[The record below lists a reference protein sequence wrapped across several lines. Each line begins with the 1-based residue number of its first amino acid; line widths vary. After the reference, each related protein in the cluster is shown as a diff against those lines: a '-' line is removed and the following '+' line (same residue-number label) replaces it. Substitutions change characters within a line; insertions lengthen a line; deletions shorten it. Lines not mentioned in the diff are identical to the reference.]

1 VNARAR
7 ALTMM
12 AAVGVLAAATVG
24 AVIVAAPSD
33 GQPAPAT
40 TAGAAPTTVAPP
52 TTEAPDCTATT
63 DGRDPEAFTARCAG
77 PIVVTITSATCL
89 GDVGDGYRLSYRIG
103 NRGPG
108 VGGFVSAQV
117 DDRPAII
124 TEPSLTLDRGASFT
138 DTADYLGVSGDG
150 LTVSLVTSGATTITS
165 FPVELPHC
173 RQDPADI
180 RKAQQA
186 TSTT

>member
-1 VNARAR
+1 VSARVR
-7 ALTMM
+7 ALAMIG
-12 AAVGVLAAATVG
+12 AVGLVAAAMVG
-24 AVIVAAPSD
+24 AVMLAAPSD

-40 TAGAAPTTVAPP
+40 TAAAAPTTVVPP
-52 TTEAPDCTATT
+52 VSDPPDCTATT
-63 DGRDPEAFTARCAG
+63 DGRDPEAFTARCQG
-77 PIVVTITSATCL
+77 PVVVTITSAACL

-138 DTADYLGVSGDG
+138 DTADYVGVSGDG
-150 LTVSLVTSGATTITS
+150 LTVSLVTSAATISS